1 VHRTSAGTSIIVIM
15 LTDHLNGFFAISSR
29 VDFIII
35 RRGNINKDLP
45 EVVFIPQMELLSC
58 GMRVNPFTEK
68 SFLPVV
74 YLAKLLWR
82 LKGDFKIMI
91 YIS

>member
-1 VHRTSAGTSIIVIM
+1 
-15 LTDHLNGFFAISSR
+15 
-29 VDFIII
+29 
-35 RRGNINKDLP
+35 
-45 EVVFIPQMELLSC
+45 MELLSC